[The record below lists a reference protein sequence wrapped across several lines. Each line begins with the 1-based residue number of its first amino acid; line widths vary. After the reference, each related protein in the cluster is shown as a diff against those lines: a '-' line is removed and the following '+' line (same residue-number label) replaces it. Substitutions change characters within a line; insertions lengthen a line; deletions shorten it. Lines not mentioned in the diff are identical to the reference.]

1 VIDPL
6 RELDRLERQE
16 KLRLWRNAL
25 LMAGILLCAIAV
37 TTVVSSAGNPK
48 TWASAYAALAN
59 AGVLTWLALPL
70 LALGVIFLIVG
81 WVLAVLLAR
90 EP

>member
-1 VIDPL
+1 
-6 RELDRLERQE
+6 
-16 KLRLWRNAL
+16 
-25 LMAGILLCAIAV
+25 
-37 TTVVSSAGNPK
+37 
-48 TWASAYAALAN
+48 LAN